1 MSLSFPD
8 VQLRAVTAALPKTRL
23 EMKSLASLYGEIE
36 MRRIV
41 ESTGISSVHIAGK
54 LSTEDLCTAAARH
67 LLTHTNVSA
76 SDIDAVVVVTQTP
89 DGFMPGVAS
98 GIHASLGLP
107 RSCLTFDLNFGCPGF
122 VYGLLQA
129 ALLVRAGHKNVLLCA
144 GDVTTKLI
152 KPGDRHVQSV
162 FGDAVGAALLGP
174 GPEKINFLFDIDGAG
189 RPHLHTPLTYHLSP
203 DRAAT
208 VGHLYM
214 DGSEVMKFA
223 LSRVPSMVNKLLDQ
237 CGLTHAEIDLAL
249 FHQANMLMLKY
260 LRKLSGFTP
269 NQWVIDLAET
279 GNTGPASIPLL
290 MARLQDSP
298 AIRFNKVMLGGFGI
312 GLSVGIA
319 ITSLKETQ
327 RISPVEVE
335 GKLEVSH

>member
-1 MSLSFPD
+1 MSLSFSD

-23 EMKSLASLYGEIE
+23 EMKNLASLYGETE

-41 ESTGISSVHIAGK
+41 ESTGISSVRVAGK
-54 LSTEDLCTAAARH
+54 LTTGDLCTAAARH
-67 LLTHTNVSA
+67 LLTNANVSA

-89 DGFMPGVAS
+89 DDFMPGVAL

-129 ALLVRAGHKNVLLCA
+129 VMLVRAGHKNVLLCA

-152 KPGDRHVQSV
+152 KPGDRHVQAV
-162 FGDAVGAALLGP
+162 FGDAVGVALLGP
-174 GPEKINFLFDIDGAG
+174 GAEKIDFLFDTDGAG
-189 RPHLHTPLTYHLSP
+189 RPHLHTPLTYNLFH

-208 VGHLYM
+208 AGHLYM

-237 CGLTHAEIDLAL
+237 CGLTPAEIDLAF

-260 LRKLSGFTP
+260 LRKLTGFTP

-290 MARLQDSP
+290 MARLQDIH
-298 AIRFNKVMLGGFGI
+298 AIRFNKVILCGFGI
-312 GLSVGIA
+312 GLSVGVA

-327 RISPVEVE
+327 RISPIEVEV
-335 GKLEVSH
+335 S